1 MSAFTSLSQ
10 IIHPIALSSQA
21 FAAPLR
27 APLAAVLRV
36 VVLDVFTEHTFIGWL
51 LMGLLAGWL
60 SGELVRG
67 RGFGCLGN
75 ILLGLIGAVVGG
87 WLFEQLH
94 IVAFGFIGGL
104 AAATIGAVLVV
115 ALARALSGGG
125 RD

>member
-1 MSAFTSLSQ
+1 MSAFAQMSYGL
-10 IIHPIALSSQA
+10 HLSSHGHA
-21 FAAPLR
+21 PAAAILR
-27 APLAAVLRV
+27 IAGVDIFV
-36 VVLDVFTEHTFIGWL
+36 EHTILGWL

-94 IVAFGFIGGL
+94 IVTFGFIGGL
-104 AAATIGAVLVV
+104 AAATVGAVVVV
-115 ALARALSGGG
+115 ALARLLSGGG
-125 RD
+125 D

>member
-1 MSAFTSLSQ
+1 MSALALLSHAVHLL
-10 IIHPIALSSQA
+10 ILSS
-21 FAAPLR
+21 AAMHAPAGLPVAAILR
-27 APLAAVLRV
+27 IAGVDILI
-36 VVLDVFTEHTFIGWL
+36 EHSIFGWL

-104 AAATIGAVLVV
+104 AAATVGAVLVV
-115 ALARALSGGG
+115 ALARAISGGG
-125 RD
+125 KD